1 MAVIRRL
8 AALALAPMVAWSPVA
23 VRAEGNCT
31 TLDVD
36 FFPAEAAG
44 NPFAPQIVA
53 WVEKPD
59 GTFYDTIFITQKTGT
74 FGLGN
79 RPGRFDFNSGPN
91 WPYGRRLTVF
101 PVWSHRQPLEW
112 SQVVFQNAEE
122 DNLSH
127 PFNESSREMLFCRP
141 LVNGGNDKPQW
152 DAMSCASQ
160 AYTDK
165 GKMDASSTVRYPPRN
180 DVVRGAPD
188 DPIVDMFA
196 TLNPFD
202 AVSKATP
209 DVGRPAVFNWPVPE
223 SMPPGDYVMFVE
235 VSREFDMNETYN
247 ATTYPEP
254 TGIPWDDYGEAYRGQ
269 PSVVYKVPFSVRDTM
284 SVASASDYIGY
295 GDPDGLD
302 GNVRVPDPTIT
313 TNTPGSGAARLALIS
328 DGGSSYRVR
337 VTSRPQF
344 DFEPP
349 AAPRDPVV
357 ISATGN
363 TARIAFTAPGD
374 DGLMGPITGYEIRY
388 SVETPLTA
396 DNWDTGIRLE
406 DVPAGSPAGQVR
418 SFELTGLLPET
429 DYYVGIR
436 AIDDCRNVGPI
447 EFIQL
452 TTPDRT
458 AGQVDACF
466 IATAAYGSLL
476 AHDVHMLRRYR
487 DSVLRRSV
495 IGELAV
501 ETYYT
506 FGPALAGVVGESD
519 LLRHTAR
526 QALAPIVDRIK
537 AFAL

>member
-8 AALALAPMVAWSPVA
+8 AALVLAPMVAMAPVV

-36 FFPAEAAG
+36 FFPAEAPG

-59 GTFYDTIFITQKTGT
+59 GTFYDTIYITQKTGT

-101 PVWSHRQPLEW
+101 PVWSNRQPLEW
-112 SQVVFQNAEE
+112 SQVVFQNSEE

-141 LVNGGNDKPQW
+141 LVNGGVDKPQW

-165 GKMDASSTVRYPPRN
+165 GKMDASATVRYPPRN

-209 DVGRPAVFNWPVPE
+209 DVGRPAIVSWPVPE
-223 SMPPGDYVMFVE
+223 AMPPGDYVLFVE

-284 SVASASDYIGY
+284 SVASASDYVGY

-302 GNVRVPDPTIT
+302 GNVRVPDSTIT
-313 TNTPGSGAARLALIS
+313 TTTPGSGAARLALIS

-349 AAPRDPVV
+349 AAPRETSV
-357 ISATGN
+357 ITATGN
-363 TARIAFTAPGD
+363 MARIGFIAPGD
-374 DGLMGPITGYEIRY
+374 DGLAGPITGYEIRY
-388 SVETPLTA
+388 SVEEPLTA
-396 DNWDTGIRLE
+396 DNWDSGIRLE

-418 SFELTGLLPET
+418 TFELTGLLPET

-436 AIDDCRNVGPI
+436 A
-447 EFIQL
+447 
-452 TTPDRT
+452 
-458 AGQVDACF
+458 
-466 IATAAYGSLL
+466 
-476 AHDVHMLRRYR
+476 
-487 DSVLRRSV
+487 
-495 IGELAV
+495 
-501 ETYYT
+501 
-506 FGPALAGVVGESD
+506 
-519 LLRHTAR
+519 
-526 QALAPIVDRIK
+526 
-537 AFAL
+537 